1 MNWLSGYPT
10 FRPVFRPTICPAIVK
25 LGECQ
30 PWITIFLP
38 YLGMNDKI
46 MIEVRSTIEDI
57 KKRTLGG
64 KKILPKVDN
73 YFDLPDL
80 NVIWGLIAGTRKFL

>member
-1 MNWLSGYPT
+1 MSALDNH
-10 FRPVFRPTICPAIVK
+10 
-25 LGECQ
+25 
-30 PWITIFLP
+30 FLP

-57 KKRTLGG
+57 KKRTSGG

-80 NVIWGLIAGTRKFL
+80 NVIWGLIAGTRKFF